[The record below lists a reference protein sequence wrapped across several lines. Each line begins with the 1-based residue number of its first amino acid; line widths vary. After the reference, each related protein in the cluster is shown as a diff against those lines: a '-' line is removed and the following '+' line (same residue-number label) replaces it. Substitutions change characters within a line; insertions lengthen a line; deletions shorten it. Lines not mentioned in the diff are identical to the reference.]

1 MGQLTYRLN
10 TFCHHLW
17 GAGLILLLAS
27 RCAPTIGNVTGN
39 QGPVDVPSTSLEGI
53 TWVLVSFATEKGP
66 LPIPE
71 TLTATL
77 RFVDGSYEFR
87 AGCND
92 VFGEYELQNG
102 VPKLVN
108 IVMRLV
114 DCTSDTNG
122 VEAMALERALA
133 DSIESWSEYR
143 MVDDELHIS
152 YERGELVFS
161 RASSE

>member
-1 MGQLTYRLN
+1 MSQSTLRPNL
-10 TFCHHLW
+10 LVRQIW
-17 GAGLILLLAS
+17 GAVLIAFFAS
-27 RCAPTIGNVTGN
+27 RCAPALGSQADN
-39 QGPVDVPSTSLEGI
+39 QSTLSTTSTSLEGI
-53 TWVLVSFATEKGP
+53 TWTLVSFTSTEEVSP
-66 LPIPE
+66 VSE
-71 TLTATL
+71 TITATL
-77 RFVDGSYEFR
+77 RFVDGSYEFS

-102 VPKLVN
+102 FPKLVN

-152 YERGELVFS
+152 YEGGELVFL